1 MDNSDWTRNGDYH
14 PNRWES
20 QVEAANLLAENKCER
35 NPENGIGVISMA
47 GKRVEVH
54 VTLTNDVSRILNS
67 IRDIQLSNDC
77 DFMTAMNIATLTL
90 KHRQNKNQK
99 QRIILFVGSPIKHTP
114 EDMAQLGKKLKKYNI
129 AVDIISFGNVDENRD
144 VLKGFL
150 DAVNNSNNSSI
161 MEVPVGFYL
170 IDSLFTSSLMNDAGG
185 YGDMPV
191 EDAQL
196 GGGVNQNVPS
206 GNANIQNVNQQAGG
220 MTQFE
225 RDMTLAIQQ
234 SLEEERL
241 KSQGQTVG
249 VSHSINDN
257 VEMKPVEEENE
268 EDELEKA
275 KLMSMQEHENVVR
288 KENEE
293 EDRVKDELLE
303 NQDFIKDILKGIDST
318 DIKEEDVEE
327 VMKKIKEEKNEG
339 DKNSKDENK

>member
-150 DAVNNSNNSSI
+150 DAVNNSNNSSL

-196 GGGVNQNVPS
+196 ACELVIKTSLGLFKDLRRLHHCDRHSISSP
-206 GNANIQNVNQQAGG
+206 
-220 MTQFE
+220 
-225 RDMTLAIQQ
+225 LAAVA
-234 SLEEERL
+234 LAL
-241 KSQGQTVG
+241 KSKRNYKRLSYRPT
-249 VSHSINDN
+249 
-257 VEMKPVEEENE
+257 
-268 EDELEKA
+268 
-275 KLMSMQEHENVVR
+275 R
-288 KENEE
+288 Y
-293 EDRVKDELLE
+293 
-303 NQDFIKDILKGIDST
+303 
-318 DIKEEDVEE
+318 
-327 VMKKIKEEKNEG
+327 
-339 DKNSKDENK
+339 DK